1 MFVETTIEIHTRIL
15 RYIAFNKSDGIKRVN
30 NRSEYGSTYESI
42 EFVATEEDAQNF
54 LMMFSDCRATPF
66 NTKYISASRD
76 HREDIPFTTIY
87 IQEGDRVVL
96 KSDGCLSI
104 YFSSNPDRITVS
116 ELRGK
121 NMISVFPKA
130 TWRDQ
135 LNEGVH
141 FIGGLTLF
149 SLVIS
154 LINYM
159 SSLFD

>member
-15 RYIAFNKSDGIKRVN
+15 RYIAFNKPDGIKRVN

-54 LMMFSDCRATPF
+54 FMMFSDCRTPF
-66 NTKYISASRD
+66 KTKYISASKD
-76 HREDIPFTTIY
+76 NLEDVPFTTIY

-96 KSDGCLSI
+96 EPDGCLRI
-104 YFSSNPDRITVS
+104 YFSSNPDRLTVS
-116 ELRGK
+116 ELIGK
-121 NMISVFPKA
+121 NMISVYPKA
-130 TWRDQ
+130 TWYDQ

-141 FIGGLTLF
+141 LFGGFTLL
-149 SLVIS
+149 SLVTVLIS
-154 LINYM
+154 YM